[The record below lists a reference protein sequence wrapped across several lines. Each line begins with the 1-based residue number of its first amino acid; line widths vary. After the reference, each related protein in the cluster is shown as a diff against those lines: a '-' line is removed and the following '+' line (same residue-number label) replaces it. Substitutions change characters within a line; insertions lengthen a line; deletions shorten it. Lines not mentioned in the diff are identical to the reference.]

1 MLKVESAALRVQGN
15 SIYYY
20 QPVEAVG
27 LLEDQTY
34 IQVVLM
40 QKACMYSPA
49 LAAEFWVSLDVL

>member
-49 LAAEFWVSLDVL
+49 LAAEF